1 MPQLRG
7 CEAVEVAGLSSA
19 SRKVKFSPDQKE
31 VKAAILK
38 GERVL
43 VVGQEVTNFTGKIMS
58 LVLSFTVGN
67 KLYCLLLSLGSLPF
81 ANTRVKVGRVNFFTP
96 QKTRWEVFIL
106 FCCKTK

>member
-1 MPQLRG
+1 M
-7 CEAVEVAGLSSA
+7 AGLSSA
-19 SRKVKFSPDQKE
+19 SRKMKFSPDQKE

-67 KLYCLLLSLGSLPF
+67 KLYCLLLSLGSLPLSLIHISEP
-81 ANTRVKVGRVNFFTP
+81 TRLQDLSRMP
-96 QKTRWEVFIL
+96 SSA
-106 FCCKTK
+106 